1 MRLERS
7 MLIPLVK
14 TTAPHFGSFS
24 WWLSWWGFY
33 SPSSQSTS
41 WSKLFVLAL
50 GKNALYRKSEFYDFV
65 DFAVLN
71 LARWT
76 FLLYT
81 CSVFEILAETSL
93 KHSNSIFITQDRGRC
108 LGSFF
113 QVVQKSNKQKLNFLN
128 FAICHDPHKDVHH
141 NHDCHHDLGTR
152 ALVFAQS
159 ITRRPTS
166 RRTWSLKWTPP
177 WSVVALLWCWNSY
190 CCCWLFPHHWTNDEK
205 LLLLN
210 GEIILDLVIE
220 MDNHRQLSRDKILF
234 YAVRGFCIYE
244 LNWIDGWYLVC
255 VSSHLYWGY
264 GFNII
269 ELKLENP
276 KPQLKLP

>member
-108 LGSFF
+108 LGSFL

-128 FAICHDPHKDVHH
+128 FAICHDPHKDLQHRGIMARSVMHKIWH
-141 NHDCHHDLGTR
+141 PKMQNLCSRCPGWI
-152 ALVFAQS
+152 VF
-159 ITRRPTS
+159 IG
-166 RRTWSLKWTPP
+166 
-177 WSVVALLWCWNSY
+177 V
-190 CCCWLFPHHWTNDEK
+190 
-205 LLLLN
+205 
-210 GEIILDLVIE
+210 
-220 MDNHRQLSRDKILF
+220 
-234 YAVRGFCIYE
+234 GF
-244 LNWIDGWYLVC
+244 
-255 VSSHLYWGY
+255 
-264 GFNII
+264 F
-269 ELKLENP
+269 
-276 KPQLKLP
+276 